1 MSWNSIK
8 VDMNHM
14 NFFMSK
20 RTKLYHVLGGDLA
33 GAIEKQSKIGE
44 PFSVDRVENWTGN
57 RCAEKVVLFLIQS

>member
-14 NFFMSK
+14 NLFESEM
-20 RTKLYHVLGGDLA
+20 TKLYLVLGGDLA

-57 RCAEKVVLFLIQS
+57 R

>member
-1 MSWNSIK
+1 MKKEKYSLSWNSIK

-14 NFFMSK
+14 NLFESET
-20 RTKLYHVLGGDLA
+20 TKSYHVLGGDLA

-57 RCAEKVVLFLIQS
+57 R

>member
-57 RCAEKVVLFLIQS
+57 R